1 MKIRRHPKFKKKLSK
16 LLRKHHRIKIK
27 KILTMIIATMTITVI
42 MILKTKIKSIKVK
55 ILLRRKRKRKLP

>member
-16 LLRKHHRIKIK
+16 LLREHHRVKMK
-27 KILTMIIATMTITVI
+27 KILMMIMTAMTITVI

-55 ILLRRKRKRKLP
+55 IL